1 MRVSVHSVFGTLVQ
15 FSSISPSLTAAC
27 SDFVKLLIGQAY
39 TVHVLHLIRF
49 GAMAVLVALSLF
61 AFVAADCLG
70 DPSDCLGDPMNLIQ
84 TPRRSLTAQDIIN
97 KHFHG
102 IPQGG
107 SFVRK
112 NLVAMNQNYE
122 KEIAAEKEKKTAAW
136 ACSTIDFSSFVGSGA
151 DNPAVRAIM
160 DTLHITERQG
170 MLSVVVG
177 CRTPVT
183 N

>member
-1 MRVSVHSVFGTLVQ
+1 ME
-15 FSSISPSLTAAC
+15 SISPSLTAAC
-27 SDFVKLLIGQAY
+27 SDFVKLLNGQPY

-49 GAMAVLVALSLF
+49 GAMAALVALSLF

-112 NLVAMNQNYE
+112 NLVAMNQAYE
-122 KEIAAEKEKKTAAW
+122 TESAAEKEKKTAAW
-136 ACSTIDFSSFVGSGA
+136 ACSTVDFSSFVGSGA
-151 DNPAVRAIM
+151 DNSAVRAIM
-160 DTLHITERQG
+160 HTLQITE
-170 MLSVVVG
+170 
-177 CRTPVT
+177 
-183 N
+183 